1 MKNSIEHLPVCTQQE
16 LNILVELIRNE
27 VKGCE
32 MIILYGSYSR
42 DTFVIYDE
50 RITFGSRTVFQSDLD
65 ILVVCS
71 LSADTGYVEY
81 LLRRIADKY
90 RTILKE
96 LRAKL
101 VDSRVRRYAPPQLIT
116 EDIETLNRV
125 LSERK
130 SFYADLVKDGIML
143 YDTGN
148 YILSKPQQLSHERIR
163 DIAQEE
169 FDQCI
174 RSARNFLKCGIML
187 YEDCEYAAGSFLLH
201 QSCEKSYKAIT
212 LVFDNNRPM
221 THNLEDLRTL
231 AKDCSEELFTLF
243 PSHLPII
250 RANHSFEERC
260 YDLLIRAYIEG
271 RYNPRFVVLKEEY
284 EYMLKKTAELK
295 DIAMRICTEQ
305 IKAYDLLIESKT
317 IKGNFGD

>member
-1 MKNSIEHLPVCTQQE
+1 MKNSIEHLPACTQEE
-16 LNILVELIRNE
+16 LNILIELIKNE

-71 LSADTGYVEY
+71 LSVDSDYVEY
-81 LLRRIADKY
+81 LLRRVADKY

-96 LRAKL
+96 LRANII
-101 VDSRVRRYAPPQLIT
+101 DARVRRYAPPQLIA
-116 EDIETLNRV
+116 EDIATLNRG

-130 SFYADLVKDGIML
+130 SFYSDLIKDGITL

-148 YILSKPQQLSHERIR
+148 HILSTPQQLSRERIR

-169 FDQCI
+169 FDECFFQA
-174 RSARNFLKCGIML
+174 SEFLKYGRIA
-187 YEDCEYAAGSFLLH
+187 YEDGASNKKCYTTGSFMLH
-201 QSCEKSYKAIT
+201 QACEKHYKAIN
-212 LVFDNNRPM
+212 LVFDNYRPKF
-221 THNLEDLRTL
+221 HDLEDLRTEVL
-231 AKDCSEELFTLF
+231 EYSQELFTLF
-243 PSHLPII
+243 PRHRSSI
-250 RANHSFEERC
+250 RGSHSFEERC
-260 YDLLIRAYIEG
+260 YDLLIRAYIES
-271 RYNPRFVVLKEEY
+271 RYNPNFVVLKEEY

-295 DIAMRICTEQ
+295 DITLRICTEQ
-305 IKAYDLLIESKT
+305 IKAYDLLIESK
-317 IKGNFGD
+317 